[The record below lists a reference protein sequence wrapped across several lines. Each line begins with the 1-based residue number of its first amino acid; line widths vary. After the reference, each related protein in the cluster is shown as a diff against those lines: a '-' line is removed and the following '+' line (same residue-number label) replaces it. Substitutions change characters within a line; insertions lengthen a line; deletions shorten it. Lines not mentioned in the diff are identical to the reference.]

1 MRLLIVSGIFH
12 PEIGGPATYLH
23 TLSRTLAEQ
32 GHRVGVVAYGDEHAP
47 DAYPF
52 PVWRVSRKGHR
63 FLRLAR
69 FARVLWHVSKDY
81 PVWYVNDYG
90 VPALAVSRLRRPVVV
105 MKIVGDFSWEYSR
118 RHGLTTDGINDFQ
131 TRSYGRQVAALK
143 RLQRLCV
150 RSAQRVI
157 VPSRYLGGL
166 VEGWGVPV
174 SRIRVIYN
182 AASIDGLKR
191 EPVTPPTPGP
201 ILLTAGRLAPW
212 KGMDHLLEILSRIRA
227 DVPSVRLVVAGDG
240 PLEASLRA
248 QATQLG
254 LDASVTWLGRVA
266 RERLVSWMEASDA
279 FVLLSEYEGF
289 PHVAIEAMASGLPV
303 ALSGAGG
310 NPELVT
316 DGHDG
321 LLLDPGHHAGSAA
334 ALVRLLTDE
343 PWRRTLGERARS
355 RAADFSWLTLM
366 KQTLDVFAEVT
377 PTEGQAR

>member
-1 MRLLIVSGIFH
+1 MAGI
-12 PEIGGPATYLH
+12 AQ
-23 TLSRTLAEQ
+23 RTT
-32 GHRVGVVAYGDEHAP
+32 RV
-47 DAYPF
+47 
-52 PVWRVSRKGHR
+52 
-63 FLRLAR
+63 LRLAR
-69 FARVLWHVSKDY
+69 FARVLWQVSRDY

-90 VPALAVSRLRRPVVV
+90 APTLAVSHLRRPVVV
-105 MKIVGDFSWEYSR
+105 LKIVGDFAWEYSR
-118 RHGLTTDGINDFQ
+118 RHGLTTDGIDDFQ

-143 RLQRLCV
+143 RLQRLCA

-166 VEGWGVPV
+166 VEAWGVPT
-174 SRIRVIYN
+174 SCIRVIYN
-182 AASIDGLKR
+182 AVSIDGLTR
-191 EPVTPPTPGP
+191 EPVTSPAPGP

-240 PLEASLRA
+240 PVEASLRA
-248 QATQLG
+248 QATRLG
-254 LDASVTWLGRVA
+254 LDASVTWLGKVT
-266 RERLVSWMEASDA
+266 RERLISWMEASDA

-321 LLLDPGHHAGSAA
+321 LLLDPCHHAESAA
-334 ALVRLLTDE
+334 TLVRLLTDE
-343 PWRRTLGERARS
+343 PWRRTLAERGKT
-355 RAADFSWLTLM
+355 RASDFSWLTLM
-366 KQTLDVFAEVT
+366 RQTLDVFAEVT
-377 PTEGQAR
+377 PTEGQTR

>member
-1 MRLLIVSGIFH
+1 
-12 PEIGGPATYLH
+12 
-23 TLSRTLAEQ
+23 
-32 GHRVGVVAYGDEHAP
+32 
-47 DAYPF
+47 
-52 PVWRVSRKGHR
+52 
-63 FLRLAR
+63 
-69 FARVLWHVSKDY
+69 
-81 PVWYVNDYG
+81 
-90 VPALAVSRLRRPVVV
+90 
-105 MKIVGDFSWEYSR
+105 
-118 RHGLTTDGINDFQ
+118 
-131 TRSYGRQVAALK
+131 
-143 RLQRLCV
+143 
-150 RSAQRVI
+150 
-157 VPSRYLGGL
+157 
-166 VEGWGVPV
+166 
-174 SRIRVIYN
+174 
-182 AASIDGLKR
+182 
-191 EPVTPPTPGP
+191 
-201 ILLTAGRLAPW
+201 
-212 KGMDHLLEILSRIRA
+212 MDHLLEILSRIRA

-310 NPELVT
+310 NPALVT

-343 PWRRTLGERARS
+343 PWRRTLAERARN

-366 KQTLDVFAEVT
+366 KQTLDVLRRGGR
-377 PTEGQAR
+377 PTEGQARLIMEGTRPVRSTVVHVQKFAGISGSEGHLRQLLTTLDRSRITPVLLMLSDGSDPRERAYADCASSRGSPASIGSRSVHTSTRC